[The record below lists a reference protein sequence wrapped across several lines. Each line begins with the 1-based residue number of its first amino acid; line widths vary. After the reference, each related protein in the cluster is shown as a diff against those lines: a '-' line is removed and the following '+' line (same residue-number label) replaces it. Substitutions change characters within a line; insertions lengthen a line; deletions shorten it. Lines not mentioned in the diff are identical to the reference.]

1 MKKAMVMVL
10 FLGAAL
16 GSQALYAAEGNDG
29 GLSFWENLRKKIQ
42 VLVPQKKVSASTAV
56 GGVRGAGIASDD
68 AYWKG
73 EKGTQIIDADE
84 LAAFQKAMSLAE
96 AGEVKQAQAAFSE
109 FIKKSPD
116 SHLRKDADQALAL
129 LGVVKK

>member
-10 FLGAAL
+10 LLGMFS
-16 GSQALYAAEGNDG
+16 GSQALYAAEGNDSA
-29 GLSFWENLRKKIQ
+29 LSFWERLRMKMQ
-42 VLVPQKKVSASTAV
+42 ELVPQKKVSATNAV
-56 GGVRGAGIASDD
+56 GGVRGAAIASDD
-68 AYWKG
+68 IYWKG
-73 EKGTQIIDADE
+73 EKGTQTIDADE
-84 LAAFQKAMSLAE
+84 LAAFQEAMSLAE

-109 FIKKSPD
+109 FIKNSPD